1 MIFVDFFHLKV
12 PFYIFL
18 AKNHHLIW
26 SLYSIGKQKVTL
38 RMPVAQIGLNVIP
51 RSGRV
56 TFSEIETKIVV
67 IGEIIHFNVLM
78 QKKKKICSKE
88 CEVLI
93 VPSC

>member
-78 QKKKKICSKE
+78 QKKKKI
-88 CEVLI
+88 VLKN
-93 VPSC
+93 VKSL

>member
-78 QKKKKICSKE
+78 QKKKKF
-88 CEVLI
+88 VLKN
-93 VPSC
+93 VKSL